1 MKRALILVAALSF
14 FITALTGS
22 AETLR
27 LTLEQAV
34 ALGLKNSGSI
44 DSAQLETRVAEEG
57 VRSARASY
65 YPGVS
70 VSAAY
75 THIFKEI
82 KTDDMSLNGITIPG
96 SYQSSQDPVTV
107 SADVTQ
113 TITTF
118 GKLKNAMQLAEE
130 QVKLSML
137 DYQEAQR
144 SLTVNIKRGF
154 YGYLLALAVLEVQE
168 QTMACKEDA
177 LGTTLERYDS
187 GLIPDYE
194 VLRVESDLESFKSDL
209 IDAENSVKYARLA
222 VMDLLGIDREEDG
235 FELELIGSLE
245 EDYADLDRKDLVERA
260 LSNNHAIG
268 LSRQALKLQDV
279 QNELNRAQKR
289 PTIAGFA
296 GYEISSG
303 FDTATGQA
311 RYWGEDAWDGDLSAG
326 IAVQVPI
333 SSLFPWSGENA
344 RVKAGELEAGK
355 AGVDLD
361 ELASGVTL
369 AIDNGLLTIEKQKS
383 KIESGKKAVE
393 LAESLYASSRERY
406 DSGLITSLDLQN
418 AQLALNSAQ
427 LKYLQAVYGYKTAI
441 FDLMDTAGLEDL

>member
-1 MKRALILVAALSF
+1 MKRAFILAAALF

-70 VSAAY
+70 VSATY
-75 THIFKEI
+75 THLFEEMKS
-82 KTDDMSLNGITIPG
+82 DDMTLGGITIPG

-118 GKLKNAMQLAEE
+118 GKLRNAMRLAEE
-130 QVKLSML
+130 QEHLSML
-137 DYQEAQR
+137 DYEEAQR
-144 SLTVNIKRGF
+144 SLTVRIKRGF

-168 QTMACKEDA
+168 QTLAFKEDA
-177 LGTTLERYDS
+177 LVTTRQRYDS

-194 VLRVESDLESFKSDL
+194 VLRVEADLESFKSDL
-209 IDAENSVKYARLA
+209 IDAENSVEYAKLA
-222 VMDLLGIDREEDG
+222 VMNLLGIDGGEEG
-235 FELELIGSLE
+235 LQLELVGDLDE
-245 EDYADLDRKDLVERA
+245 AYADLDRKDLVERA
-260 LSNNHAIG
+260 ISNNHAIG
-268 LSRQALKLQDV
+268 FSRQALKLHDV
-279 QNELNRAQKR
+279 QNELNRAQRR
-289 PTIAGFA
+289 PTITGFA
-296 GYEISSG
+296 GYKISSG
-303 FDTATGQA
+303 FDTATGDP
-311 RYWGEDAWDGDLSAG
+311 RYWGEGAWDGDLSAG
-326 IAVQVPI
+326 VAVQVPI
-333 SSLFPWSGENA
+333 SSLFPWSGESA
-344 RVKAGELEAGK
+344 RVKAGELEAEK
-355 AGVDLD
+355 AGADLD

-369 AIDNGLLTIEKQKS
+369 AIDNGLLTVEKQKS
-383 KIESGKKAVE
+383 KIESGKKTVE
-393 LAESLYASSRERY
+393 LAASLYESSCERY

-427 LKYLQAVYGYKTAI
+427 LGYLQAVYGYKTAL
-441 FDLMDTAGLEDL
+441 FDLMDAAGLEDL